1 MREDFMCN
9 YEDELKRLKKNNSYR
24 QIPEITEKD
33 GKYVIVDG
41 KKLLNLSSN
50 DYLNLSGNEDL
61 AKEFMNE
68 FSENSQCQFSSASAR
83 LLSGTSSVYR
93 ELENVLANLFH
104 KDAALIFNTGYQC
117 NLGVISTLMGKGDII
132 FSDKLNHASII
143 DGMKL
148 AEADFRRYKH
158 LDYEHLE
165 ELLKKYRKKY
175 DKALIISESV
185 FSMDG
190 DTADIR
196 KLIEL
201 KNKYNALLMI
211 DEAHAFCSIDDNCAG
226 ISEGLDVDIVTA
238 TFGKALGSFGAFAV
252 SNKTIINFL
261 INKARSFIFS
271 TSIPPINIA
280 WTKWLLTKKKNFIIK
295 QKQKLERLVIG
306 THKYLSSQ
314 DMETTSDSQII
325 PVIIGEDD
333 KAVNVAE
340 QLRGMGYFVLPIRPP
355 TVPPN
360 TSRLRLSLT
369 ADMDFGDI
377 KTLINYVKNEV

>member
-1 MREDFMCN
+1 MCN
-9 YEDELKRLKKNNSYR
+9 YEDELERLKENNSYR
-24 QIPEITEKD
+24 QIPEITEKE
-33 GKYVIVDG
+33 GKYVILDG

-61 AKEFMNE
+61 AKEFMNN
-68 FSENSQCQFSSASAR
+68 FSESPQFQFSSASAR
-83 LLSGTSSVYR
+83 LLSGTTSVYR
-93 ELENVLANLFH
+93 DLEKVLAELFH
-104 KDAALIFNTGYQC
+104 KDSALIFNTGYQC
-117 NLGVISTLMGKGDII
+117 NLGVISTLMGKGDIV

-158 LDYEHLE
+158 LDYNHLE
-165 ELLKKYRKKY
+165 ELLKKYRKNY
-175 DKALIISESV
+175 DKALIVSESV

-196 KLIEL
+196 KLAEL

-211 DEAHAFCSIDDNCAG
+211 DEAHAFCSIDDKCAG
-226 ISEGLDVDIVTA
+226 VSDGLDVDIVTA
-238 TFGKALGSFGAFAV
+238 TFGKALGSFGAFVV

-280 WTKWLLTKKKNFIIK
+280 WTKWLLTKKKDYIIK
-295 QKQKLERLVIG
+295 QKQKLGRLVVG
-306 THKYLSSQ
+306 THKYLKSQ
-314 DMETTSDSQII
+314 DIETTSDSQII

-333 KAVNVAE
+333 KAVKVAE
-340 QLRGMGYFVLPIRPP
+340 QLRNMGYFVLPIRPP

-369 ADMDFGDI
+369 ADMEFDDI
-377 KTLINYVKNEV
+377 RTLVNIVKNEI